1 MVASTTFSVYHS
13 CILFF
18 ENYTLNAK
26 LVDENKSHLL
36 TFLDICEDKHLIK
49 WKFESLNGINKC
61 IFKISL

>member
-49 WKFESLNGINKC
+49 
-61 IFKISL
+61 